1 MSIVSLE
8 CINNLLKDT
17 KIEKTKT
24 NGNET
29 IISTTN
35 TSTIEMVTDKNGGKC
50 VTISYLYG
58 GQENYYFPPGK
69 NIWTIRKLQN

>member
-1 MSIVSLE
+1 MSIVSLG

-17 KIEKTKT
+17 EIEKTKT

-35 TSTIEMVTDKNGGKC
+35 TSTIKIVTNKKGSKC

-58 GQENYYFPPGK
+58 GRENYYFPPGK
-69 NIWTIRKLQN
+69 KYWEYRFLTN